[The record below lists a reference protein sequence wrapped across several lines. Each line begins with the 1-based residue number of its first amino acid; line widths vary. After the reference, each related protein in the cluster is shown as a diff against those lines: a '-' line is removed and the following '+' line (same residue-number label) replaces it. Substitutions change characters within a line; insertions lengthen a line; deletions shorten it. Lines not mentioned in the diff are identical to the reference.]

1 MKLED
6 AKILIGDDSI
16 LARRQLTNI
25 ITSLGAKHIIEASNG
40 QEVIDSYKEY
50 VPDLVFLD
58 LVMPVKD
65 GHAAISEIDRKSVV

>member
-25 ITSLGAKHIIEASNG
+25 ITSLGAKHIIEA
-40 QEVIDSYKEY
+40 
-50 VPDLVFLD
+50 
-58 LVMPVKD
+58 
-65 GHAAISEIDRKSVV
+65 